1 MQLFSGIRL
10 TGTVVTDAGVPVADA
25 MVRAMSSSDPS
36 FGKEARTD
44 SNGSFQIEGAAPG
57 HYNLAAAKS
66 GYADG
71 ILRDFDASTGA
82 PARIIM
88 AVGAVITG
96 HVTGLTDRELQQAT
110 VTATT
115 AGSGST
121 STPVDANGNYR
132 IDGAPSG
139 TVRLIART
147 GQGLAAGSKTSPV
160 KSIQVDPGASV
171 QADLEF
177 IATVI
182 RGRVTH
188 NGQPVTSSVVHFM
201 PRNAQAQTS
210 ANATT
215 DSNGSY
221 EVGGLDD
228 ASYNV
233 QVIDLQR
240 TSPYNTTYDVHG
252 SGSFDIDIKAAPV
265 RGSVID
271 ATTGAPIEG
280 AQVLMQSAVG
290 EAFLTSRGGQ
300 SNPSGVFV
308 IDNVAQGSY
317 QVKAEKEGYGHDVQ
331 TITVGDNGVDSVVF
345 KLSPSSGVTLHVVDG
360 RDQRP
365 IGADVTRIVDG
376 AGREIDT
383 GSFRFGG
390 GPEPIKLALS
400 PGSYRVTLTS
410 MGYAPRTVTITSPSE
425 PTVAL
430 TPGGTVILRSK
441 SSTLLRARLV
451 DSNGM
456 PYTRGPFR
464 NPIFTIDPSPGVTTL
479 NNIAGGTYQLQIL
492 DGADRAINTINV
504 TVIDGQQVQVDV

>member
-1 MQLFSGIRL
+1 MSAS
-10 TGTVVTDAGVPVADA
+10 DA
-25 MVRAMSSSDPS
+25 S
-36 FGKEARTD
+36 FVKEARTD
-44 SNGSFQIEGAAPG
+44 ANGSFQIEGAAPG
-57 HYNLAAAKS
+57 HYNLASAKS

-71 ILRDFDASTGA
+71 VLRDFDASTGA

-88 AVGAVITG
+88 AAGAIITG
-96 HVTGLTDRELQQAT
+96 HVTGLTDRELQQAI
-110 VTATT
+110 VTATS
-115 AGSGST
+115 ARSGVT
-121 STPVDANGNYR
+121 SAPVDANGNYR
-132 IDGAPSG
+132 IEGAPSG
-139 TVRLIART
+139 TVRMMART
-147 GQGLAAGSKTSPV
+147 GQGFGAGIKTSPV

-177 IATVI
+177 STTVI
-182 RGRVTH
+182 RGRITH
-188 NGQPVTSSVVHFM
+188 NGQPMSGAVVAFM
-201 PRNAQAQTS
+201 PRNAQAQTNAS
-210 ANATT
+210 ATA
-215 DSNGSY
+215 DSNGAY
-221 EVGGLDD
+221 EVSGLDD

-233 QVIDLQR
+233 QIIDFQR
-240 TSPYNTTYDVHG
+240 TTPYNTTYDVHG
-252 SGSFDIDIKAAPV
+252 SGSFDFDIKASPV

-280 AQVLMQSAVG
+280 AQVLIQSAG
-290 EAFLTSRGGQ
+290 SDAFLSSRGGQ
-300 SNPSGVFV
+300 SDTSGAFV

-317 QVKAEKEGYGHDVQ
+317 QAKAEKEGYGHDVQ
-331 TITVGDNGVDSVVF
+331 TITVGDNGLDSVVF

-360 RDQRP
+360 RDQRA
-365 IGADVTRIVDG
+365 IGADVTRIVDA
-376 AGREIDT
+376 AGREMDT
-383 GSFRFGG
+383 GSFRYGG

-400 PGSYRVTLTS
+400 PGSYRVTLAA
-410 MGYAPRTVTITSPSE
+410 MGYAPRTITVNSPSE

-430 TPGGTVILRSK
+430 TPGGTVVLRSK

-492 DGADRAINTINV
+492 DGADRTINTINV

>member
-1 MQLFSGIRL
+1 
-10 TGTVVTDAGVPVADA
+10 
-25 MVRAMSSSDPS
+25 
-36 FGKEARTD
+36 
-44 SNGSFQIEGAAPG
+44 
-57 HYNLAAAKS
+57 
-66 GYADG
+66 
-71 ILRDFDASTGA
+71 
-82 PARIIM
+82 M

-147 GQGLAAGSKTSPV
+147 GQGLATGSKTSPV

-182 RGRVTH
+182 RGRITH

-210 ANATT
+210 ANSTT

-221 EVGGLDD
+221 EVSGLDD

-280 AQVLMQSAVG
+280 AQVLMQSAFG
-290 EAFLTSRGGQ
+290 EAFLSSRGGQ
-300 SNPSGVFV
+300 SDPSGAFV

-360 RDQRP
+360 RDQRA

-410 MGYAPRTVTITSPSE
+410 MGYAPQTFTISSPSE

-430 TPGGTVILRSK
+430 TPGGTVVLRSK
-441 SSTLLRARLV
+441 SNTLLRARLV

-464 NPIFTIDPSPGVTTL
+464 NPIFTIDPSPGLTTL
-479 NNIAGGTYQLQIL
+479 NNIAVGTYQLQIL